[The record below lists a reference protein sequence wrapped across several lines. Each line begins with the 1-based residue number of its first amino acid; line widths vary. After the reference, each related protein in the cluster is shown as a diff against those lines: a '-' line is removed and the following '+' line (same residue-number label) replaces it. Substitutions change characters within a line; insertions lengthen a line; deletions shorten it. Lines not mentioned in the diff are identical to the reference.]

1 MALLECDD
9 NEVSVVFLDDDGIQ
23 KINQQYLKRNRPTN
37 VIAFSMQEG
46 EFGGVNPSILGD
58 IIISVETAQRDAL
71 EGDMPLEHMIDYLMI
86 HGILHLIGYDHEGD
100 ITEAKKMKEKEI
112 ELFNRMHGYSIEE
125 RE

>member
-1 MALLECDD
+1 MALLECEDK
-9 NEVSVVFLDDDGIQ
+9 EVSVVFLDDEGIQ
-23 KINQQYLKRNRPTN
+23 KINQQYLERDRPTN

-46 EFGGVNPSILGD
+46 EFGGINPSILGD

-71 EGDMPLEHMIDYLMI
+71 EGDMPLEHMIDYLII

-100 ITEAKKMKEKEI
+100 ISEAKKMKEKEN

-125 RE
+125 RG

>member
-9 NEVSVVFLDDDGIQ
+9 KEVSVVFLDDDGIQ
-23 KINQQYLKRNRPTN
+23 KINQQYLKRDRPTN

-46 EFGGVNPSILGD
+46 EFGEVNPSILGD

-86 HGILHLIGYDHEGD
+86 HGILHLTGYDHEGD